1 MDYLFLILTIPAYAL
16 SVALW
21 KMRVRLKRINEYKS
35 YTFVAINVF
44 LGILGA
50 LIVSFQ
56 SLFLEKNLSV
66 ENGFTFSI
74 MIMGAVVAL
83 LYYFFVASN
92 KKIEA

>member
-1 MDYLFLILTIPAYAL
+1 MDYLFLILTIPAYVL
-16 SVALW
+16 CVVLW
-21 KMRVRLKRINEYKS
+21 KTRVRLKRINEYKS

-50 LIVSFQ
+50 LIASFQ
-56 SLFLEKNLSV
+56 TLFLEKHLSI